1 MRFRFSPFDVPLANV
16 GPAELE
22 RLREV
27 AEGWY
32 VEYKSEA
39 IPVKALAKSLS
50 AFANQ
55 YGGWLI
61 LGVAEDPETQTAGA
75 FPGVE
80 EQEAQKLLQALRDA
94 SKDALN
100 PEVYYETR
108 LVVGPA
114 EKLGLPAGRTV
125 LVVEIPPGVDTPYVH
140 NDGRVY
146 RRVADSSSPKP
157 ETDRHILDRL
167 WARGE
172 KAKEKLENFVTKL
185 PVTSKAEENECYL
198 HLTIMSDPYEI
209 RGDWYSGTFDEFAE
223 VMRGGRIPFDNIYP
237 RVGGFIARQA
247 KDNFAGNR
255 LFTWE
260 FSRHC
265 HSFVTFPVG
274 LLSEPHEESL
284 HLYSCGEDF
293 FGVLED
299 AQFED
304 ARVLD
309 LNPLFAVLTS
319 IVSRHRALVATY
331 EISGPFYLKA
341 HIENAWRAVP
351 FLDLPVFIEHVNTHG
366 IPVVQD
372 ENVLA
377 PPGVELETFA
387 RLPERIPADPE
398 SPEAYEDALVLV
410 LPIFNAFG
418 IPVRVLQNSANEFLE
433 LPQKFKYYQESRNRS
448 RRQ

>member
-1 MRFRFSPFDVPLANV
+1 MRFRFSPFDVPLAKV

-32 VEYKSEA
+32 IEYKSEA

-61 LGVAEDPETQTAGA
+61 LGVAENPETQTAGA
-75 FPGVE
+75 FPGLE
-80 EQEAQKLLQALRDA
+80 EQEAQRLLQTLRDA

-100 PEVYYETR
+100 PEVYYETQ
-108 LVVGPA
+108 LVAGPA
-114 EKLGLPAGRTV
+114 DDLGLPAGQMV

-157 ETDRHILDRL
+157 ETDRHMLDRL
-167 WARGE
+167 WTRGE
-172 KAKEKLENFVTKL
+172 KAKDKLANFVTKL

-209 RGDWYSGTFDEFAE
+209 GGDWYSGTLDDFAE
-223 VMRGGRIPFDNIYP
+223 VMRGNPIPFDNIYP

-247 KDNFAGNR
+247 KNNSAGNR

-265 HSFVTFPVG
+265 HSFVTFPIG
-274 LLSEPHEESL
+274 QLSEPYEGSL

-293 FGVLED
+293 SKVLEN
-299 AQFED
+299 AKLRG

-309 LNPLFAVLTS
+309 LNILFEVLAS
-319 IVSRHRALVATY
+319 IVARHRALVTAS
-331 EISGPFYLKA
+331 EVSGPFYLKA
-341 HIENAWRAVP
+341 HVENAWRTMP
-351 FLDLPVFIEHVNTHG
+351 FLDLPVFIEHIKSYGV
-366 IPVVQD
+366 PVVQD
-372 ENVLA
+372 EDILVPA
-377 PPGVELETFA
+377 GVELETFV
-387 RLPERIPADPE
+387 RLPEYIPTDE
-398 SPEAYEDALVLV
+398 ELPEAYKDALALV
-410 LPIFNAFG
+410 PPIFNAFG
-418 IPVRVLQNSANEFLE
+418 IPVQVLQNAADDLPE
-433 LPQKFKYYQESRNRS
+433 LSRKFKDFQELRNQTY
-448 RRQ
+448 RQ